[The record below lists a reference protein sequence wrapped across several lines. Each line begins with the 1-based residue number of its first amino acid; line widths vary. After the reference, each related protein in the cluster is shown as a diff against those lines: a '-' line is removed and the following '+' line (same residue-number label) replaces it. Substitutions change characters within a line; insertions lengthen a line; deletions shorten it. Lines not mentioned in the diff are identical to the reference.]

1 MRILF
6 ISPYIP
12 SLIRVRPYNI
22 LHTLVKRGHKVTL
35 LALQPPG
42 DSGEALA
49 DLRQWCEAVHIIPH
63 ARAQTLVNA
72 ALALPTSFPVQA
84 AYSRSLAFASFA
96 RDLLARSSFDVAHI
110 EHLRGAVLADA
121 LGDLL

>member
-22 LHTLVKRGHKVTL
+22 LRALVERGNKVTL

-42 DSGEALA
+42 DKGEALGE
-49 DLRQWCEAVHIIPH
+49 LRRFCEAVFVVPH
-63 ARAQTLVNA
+63 SKVQTLMNGL
-72 ALALPTSFPVQA
+72 LALPSDFPVQA
-84 AYSRSLAFASFA
+84 AYSRSSGFEQALKTVMT
-96 RDLLARSSFDVAHI
+96 RTTFD
-110 EHLRGAVLADA
+110 
-121 LGDLL
+121 